1 MIMFH
6 SKGLPIVMTI
16 EKIMIRR
23 QGTIYPSE
31 KIIRREKTKEEE
43 YEKFFTPLESR
54 RSLLSN
60 CHANA
65 MKDLT

>member
-6 SKGLPIVMTI
+6 FKGLPIVMTI

-23 QGTIYPSE
+23 QGTIYPSD

-43 YEKFFTPLESR
+43 YEKFFTPLES
-54 RSLLSN
+54 
-60 CHANA
+60 
-65 MKDLT
+65 